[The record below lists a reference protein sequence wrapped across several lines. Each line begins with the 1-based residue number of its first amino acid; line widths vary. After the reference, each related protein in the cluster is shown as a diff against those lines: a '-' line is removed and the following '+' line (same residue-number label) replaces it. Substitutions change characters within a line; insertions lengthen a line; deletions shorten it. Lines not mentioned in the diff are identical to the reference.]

1 MGRTPSL
8 RLTIAQVNPTV
19 GDIDGN
25 VDRIISVWTKYDADT
40 DLIVF
45 PELTVTGYMPEDLL
59 LNNGFIAHI
68 ETAIATL
75 VQTSVTMKSAILV
88 GAPARDKTDLFNAA
102 YLIETGKILSIT
114 HKVELPNYGVFDEKR
129 YFTSGTR
136 PEPVDFRDHTL
147 GIMICEDM
155 WFPNVADYLSAKS
168 ADLFIVLNGSP
179 YEPHK
184 QSIRI
189 QHAQARVMQAGIPL
203 LYTNQVGGQD
213 DLVYDGASFALN
225 ADGDIILQC
234 EEFIE
239 EFQTFSF
246 ANGRAVIHPQHPE
259 TESLYQAAMLGLR
272 DYMRKTGQSKIIIG
286 MSGGIDSA
294 LSAAIAADAI
304 GADNVSCVMMPSAFT
319 SKESIDDAVDCATKI
334 GTKFDTIAIIGMV
347 DQFMTDLPDISGLA
361 HENLQARLRGVI
373 LMTLSNQH
381 GAMVLTT
388 GNKSEMACG
397 YATLYGDMCGG
408 YNVLKDLYKTQV
420 YNLAHWRNGAKPVD
434 ALGSDGEIISRS
446 IITKA
451 PTAELRPNQKD
462 QDSLPPYDELDS
474 ILMGLIEEDLS
485 PEQMAARG
493 HNPEMVA
500 KVSRLLKLSEYKR
513 RQSAPGAKLSS
524 RAFTRERRYP
534 IVNGYVS

>member
-1 MGRTPSL
+1 MGSVPNLAFTV
-8 RLTIAQVNPTV
+8 AQVNPTV
-19 GDIDGN
+19 GDIAGN
-25 VDRIISVWTKYDADT
+25 LSLIHSVWDRYDSQS

-45 PELTVTGYMPEDLL
+45 SELTLTGYMPEDLL
-59 LNNGFIAHI
+59 LNGGFVA
-68 ETAIATL
+68 TAQDGLSAL
-75 VQTSVTMKSAILV
+75 VKKSATMKSAILV
-88 GAPARDKTDLFNAA
+88 GCPAPDKTALYNAA
-102 YLIETGKILSIT
+102 YLIDGGKIISVT

-136 PEPVDFRDHTL
+136 PEPVDFRDHKL

-168 ADLFIVLNGSP
+168 ADVFIVMNGSP

-189 QHAQARVMQAGIPL
+189 QHARHRVEQAGIPL
-203 LYTNQVGGQD
+203 LYVNQVGGQD

-225 ADGDIILQC
+225 SSGDLFLQC

-246 ANGRAVIHPQHPE
+246 VTQNAVIHPQHPE

-272 DYMRKTGQSKIIIG
+272 DYMRKTKQTKILIG

-294 LSAAIAADAI
+294 LSATIAVDAI
-304 GADNVSCVMMPSAFT
+304 GSENVRCVMMPSAFT
-319 SKESIDDAVDCATKI
+319 SPESISDAADCANKLGVKCDMVPVTS
-334 GTKFDTIAIIGMV
+334 MV
-347 DQFMTDLPDISGLA
+347 DTFMTVLPDTSGLA
-361 HENLQARLRGVI
+361 HENLQARLRGLI
-373 LMTLSNQH
+373 LMTLSNQT

-408 YNVLKDLYKTQV
+408 YNVLKDIYKTQV
-420 YNLAHWRNGAKPVD
+420 YNLAHWRNEAKPVN
-434 ALGSDGEIISRS
+434 ALGPVGLVMNDS
-446 IITKA
+446 ILTKA
-451 PTAELRPNQKD
+451 PTAELRPDQKD
-462 QDSLPPYDELDS
+462 QDSLPPYDELDA

-485 PEQMAARG
+485 PDQMTARG
-493 HNPEMVA
+493 HNPETVI

-513 RQSAPGAKLSS
+513 RQSAPGTKLSV
-524 RAFTRERRYP
+524 RAFARERRYP
-534 IVNGYVS
+534 IVNGF

>member
-8 RLTIAQVNPTV
+8 RLTVAQVNPTV

-25 VDRIISVWTKYDADT
+25 IAHILSVWSKFDGDA

-59 LNNGFIAHI
+59 LNDGFIATV
-68 ETAIATL
+68 ETAIQTL
-75 VQTSVTMKSAILV
+75 VQKSATMKSGILV
-88 GAPARDKTDLFNAA
+88 GAPERNKTDLFNAA
-102 YLIETGKILSIT
+102 YLIEAGKILSIT

-129 YFTSGTR
+129 YFISGTR
-136 PEPVDFRDHTL
+136 PEPVDFHDHKL

-155 WFPNVADYLSAKS
+155 WFPNVAEYLSAKS
-168 ADLFIVLNGSP
+168 ADLFIAINGSP

-189 QHAQARVMQAGIPL
+189 QHARSRVKQAGIPL
-203 LYTNQVGGQD
+203 LCVNQVGGQD

-225 ADGDIILQC
+225 ADGEVILQC

-246 ANGRAVIHPQHPE
+246 ANERAVIHPQHPE

-272 DYMRKTGQSKIIIG
+272 DYMRKTKQSKIIIG

-304 GADNVSCVMMPSAFT
+304 GAGNVTCVMMPSEFT
-319 SKESIDDAVDCATKI
+319 SSESIDDAIDCATKI
-334 GTKFDTIAIIGMV
+334 GTKFETVPITGMV
-347 DQFMTDLPDISGLA
+347 NQFMTTLPNTSGLA
-361 HENLQARLRGVI
+361 HENLQARMRGII

-408 YNVLKDLYKTQV
+408 YNALKDLYKTQV
-420 YNLAHWRNGAKPVD
+420 YNLAHWRNGAKPVN
-434 ALGSDGEIISRS
+434 AMGNDGEIIHKS
-446 IITKA
+446 ILTKA

-493 HNPEMVA
+493 HNPEAVA
-500 KVSRLLKLSEYKR
+500 KVSRLVKLSEYKR
-513 RQSAPGAKLSS
+513 RQSAPGAKLSP

-534 IVNGYVS
+534 IVNGY

>member
-1 MGRTPSL
+1 MPTPPNL
-8 RLTIAQVNPTV
+8 RFTAAQINPTV
-19 GDIDGN
+19 GDIAGN
-25 VDRIISVWTKYDADT
+25 QKLIESIWTKFDNQT
-40 DLIVF
+40 DLIIF
-45 PELTVTGYMPEDLL
+45 PELTITGYMPEDLL
-59 LNNGFIAHI
+59 LNEGFVS
-68 ETAIATL
+68 TAMSAVDDL
-75 VQTSVTMKSAILV
+75 VEMSKTMKSGILV
-88 GAPARDKTDLFNAA
+88 GAPWRDRTALYNAA
-102 YLIETGKILSIT
+102 YLIEGGKILSIT

-129 YFTSGTR
+129 YFISGNR
-136 PEPVDFRDHTL
+136 PEPVDFREHKL

-155 WFPNVADYLSAKS
+155 WFPNVAEYLASKS
-168 ADLFIVLNGSP
+168 ADVFLVLNGSP

-189 QHAQARVMQAGIPL
+189 QHARTRVEDAGIPL
-203 LYTNQVGGQD
+203 LYVNQVGGQD
-213 DLVYDGASFALN
+213 DLIYDGASFALSTS
-225 ADGDIILQC
+225 GDLILQC

-239 EFQTFSF
+239 ECQTFSF
-246 ANGRAVIHPQHPE
+246 TEGKANVSPQHPE

-272 DYMRKTGQSKIIIG
+272 DYMRKTKQTKILLG

-304 GADNVSCVMMPSAFT
+304 GPENVTCIMMPSDYT
-319 SKESIDDAVDCATKI
+319 SKESIEDAIDCTTQI
-334 GTKFDTIAIIGMV
+334 GAKFETISIIGMV
-347 DQFMTDLPDISGLA
+347 DQFMKTVPSTSGLA
-361 HENLQARLRGVI
+361 HENLQARLRGLT

-420 YNLAHWRNGAKPVD
+420 YNLAHWRNGAKPVN
-434 ALGSDGEIISRS
+434 ALGRDGLLINQSLLN
-446 IITKA
+446 KA

-462 QDSLPPYDELDS
+462 QDSLPPYDELDA

-485 PEQMAARG
+485 PEQMTARG
-493 HNPEMVA
+493 HNPEVVA
-500 KVSRLLKLSEYKR
+500 RVSRLVKLSEYKR

-534 IVNGYVS
+534 IVNGF

>member
-8 RLTIAQVNPTV
+8 RLTVAQINPTV
-19 GDIDGN
+19 GNIAGN
-25 VDRIISVWTKYDADT
+25 LEQILSVWTKFNAET

-45 PELTVTGYMPEDLL
+45 PELSVTGYMPEDLL
-59 LNNGFIAHI
+59 LNDGFITTVEEAI
-68 ETAIATL
+68 ETLAQKSA
-75 VQTSVTMKSAILV
+75 TMKSAILV
-88 GAPARDKTDLFNAA
+88 GAPERDKTDLFNSA
-102 YLIETGKILSIT
+102 YLIEGGKILSIT

-136 PEPVDFRDHTL
+136 PESVDFREHKL

-155 WFPNVADYLSAKS
+155 WFPNVAEYLSAKS
-168 ADLFIVLNGSP
+168 ADLFIAINGSP

-189 QHAQARVMQAGIPL
+189 QHARSRVKHAGIPL
-203 LYTNQVGGQD
+203 LCVNQVGGQD

-225 ADGDIILQC
+225 ADGEVILQC

-246 ANGRAVIHPQHPE
+246 ANERAVIHPQHPE

-272 DYMRKTGQSKIIIG
+272 DYMRKTKQSKIIIG

-304 GADNVSCVMMPSAFT
+304 GAENVTCVMMPSEFT
-319 SKESIDDAVDCATKI
+319 SPESIEDAIDCAGRI
-334 GTKFDTIAIIGMV
+334 GTKFETISIVGMV
-347 DQFMTDLPDISGLA
+347 QQFMATVPSTSGLA
-361 HENLQARLRGVI
+361 HENLQARLRGVT

-420 YNLAHWRNGAKPVD
+420 YNLAHWRNGAKPVN
-434 ALGSDGEIISRS
+434 ALGVNGELINQSLL
-446 IITKA
+446 TKA

-462 QDSLPPYDELDS
+462 QDSLPPYDELDA

-493 HNPEMVA
+493 HNPESVA
-500 KVSRLLKLSEYKR
+500 KVSRLVKLSEYKR
-513 RQSAPGAKLSS
+513 RQSAPGAKLSP

-534 IVNGYVS
+534 VVNGY

>member
-1 MGRTPSL
+1 MGKTPNL
-8 RLTIAQVNPTV
+8 KFTVAQINPTV

-25 VDRIISVWTKYDADT
+25 LRLIESVWNAHTENT

-45 PELTVTGYMPEDLL
+45 PELSVTGYMPEDLL
-59 LNNGFIAHI
+59 LNSGFISKAQD
-68 ETAIATL
+68 AISALVKKSAT
-75 VQTSVTMKSAILV
+75 MPSAILL
-88 GAPARDKTDLFNAA
+88 GCPCPDKTSLYNAA
-102 YLIETGKILSIT
+102 YLIDNGKIISIT

-129 YFTSGTR
+129 YFISGTR
-136 PEPVDFRDHTL
+136 PEPIDFRDHKL
-147 GIMICEDM
+147 GVMICEDM

-168 ADLFIVLNGSP
+168 ADVFVVLNGSP

-189 QHAQARVMQAGIPL
+189 QHARARVEQSGIPL
-203 LYTNQVGGQD
+203 LYVNQVGGQD
-213 DLVYDGASFALN
+213 DLIYDGASFALN
-225 ADGDIILQC
+225 SSGDLILQC

-246 ANGRAVIHPQHPE
+246 ITGTARIHPQHGE

-272 DYMRKTGQSKIIIG
+272 DYMRKTKQTKILIG

-294 LSAAIAADAI
+294 LSATIAVDAL
-304 GADNVSCVMMPSAFT
+304 GAENVRCVMMPSEFT
-319 SKESIDDAVDCATKI
+319 SPESISDAADCANKLGI
-334 GTKFDTIAIIGMV
+334 KCDMVPVSSMV
-347 DQFMTDLPDISGLA
+347 DSFMKLLPDTSGLA
-361 HENLQARLRGVI
+361 HENLQARLRGLI
-373 LMTLSNQH
+373 LMTLSNQT

-420 YNLAHWRNGAKPVD
+420 YNLSHWRNSAKPVN
-434 ALGSDGEIISRS
+434 ALGQDGELINTS
-446 IITKA
+446 ILTKA
-451 PTAELRPNQKD
+451 PTAELRPDQKD

-485 PEQMAARG
+485 PEQMTARG
-493 HNPEMVA
+493 HNPENVA

-513 RQSAPGAKLSS
+513 RQSAPGTKLSA
-524 RAFTRERRYP
+524 RAFARERRYP
-534 IVNGYVS
+534 IVNGF